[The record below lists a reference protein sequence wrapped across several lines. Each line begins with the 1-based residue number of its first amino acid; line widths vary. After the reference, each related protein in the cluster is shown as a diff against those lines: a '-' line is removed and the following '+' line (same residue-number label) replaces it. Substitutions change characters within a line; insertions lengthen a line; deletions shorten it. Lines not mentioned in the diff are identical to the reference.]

1 LAKPTSK
8 PNPVSKKM
16 SKTMSEYERKRVAF
30 FALHPFCQARLAGC
44 TIGAAQIH
52 HKAGRGENHNNM
64 STWLGVC
71 ASCHEYIELHP
82 NEAKELGFSVNRLDK
97 E

>member
-1 LAKPTSK
+1 
-8 PNPVSKKM
+8 
-16 SKTMSEYERKRVAF
+16 
-30 FALHPFCQARLAGC
+30 
-44 TIGAAQIH
+44 
-52 HKAGRGENHNNM
+52 M